1 MLIEFRACVDYS
13 LKFFIFNELCKRLME
28 HNLKVT
34 FDKYLYVDMD
44 RLIDLLST
52 LNQESRYFT
61 RDFIQRRV
69 EMKQSEGEPN
79 EHNKYIYDII

>member
-1 MLIEFRACVDYS
+1 MA
-13 LKFFIFNELCKRLME
+13 

-69 EMKQSEGEPN
+69 DMKQSEGELN
-79 EHNKYIYDII
+79 EHNKYICDIV

>member
-1 MLIEFRACVDYS
+1 
-13 LKFFIFNELCKRLME
+13 ME